1 MQETIRTNGI
11 AVVTAVAAA
20 LFAATAHAQLP
31 AADALLASAGFTA
44 AQVAQVDAGQL
55 VRGSAPASNPR
66 ELVAVFAFRVATA
79 PADLVKDARSGLL
92 DRVDPNTQAFGM
104 ITGAPADFAKLVLTD
119 AHAARFRNAAPGSDL
134 NLSTE
139 EIAKLQ
145 ALGASAATADVTAA
159 VREMLAARVAAYRSQ
174 GLGGI
179 APYARSGGAT
189 RDAAAELR
197 SALGASRLLQQYA
210 PAAHRA
216 MAEYPASKPAGAEE
230 NFRWTLFEANGVPT
244 IALTHSLFIPDG
256 DAWAVMQRQFYVS
269 AGYNSMEAVAGFLP
283 SQSDT
288 IVAYAGRTST
298 DQVEGIGGGTRRS
311 LGSRVLAS
319 QLESMFEKARAQVR

>member
-1 MQETIRTNGI
+1 MRFALGSVSC
-11 AVVTAVAAA
+11 AVF
-20 LFAATAHAQLP
+20 LCAATAHAQLP
-31 AADALLASAGFTA
+31 AADALLASAGFTP
-44 AQVAQVDAGQL
+44 AQITQVDAGQL
-55 VRGSAPASNPR
+55 VRGSAPASTPR
-66 ELVAVFAFRVATA
+66 ELVAVFAFRVATT
-79 PADLVKDARSGLL
+79 PADLVKDARTALL
-92 DRVDPNTQAFGM
+92 DRVDPNTTAFGM
-104 ITGAPADFAKLVLTD
+104 ITGAPSDFTKLVLTD
-119 AHAARFRNAAPGSDL
+119 AHAARFRSAAPGSDL

-139 EIAKLQ
+139 EIATFQ
-145 ALGASAATADVTAA
+145 QLGSNATTAAVTNA
-159 VREMLAARVAAYRSQ
+159 VREMLAARVAAYRAR
-174 GLGGI
+174 GLAGI

-216 MAEYPASKPAGAEE
+216 MAETPASRPAGTEE
-230 NFRWTLFEANGVPT
+230 DFRWSLFDAHGVPT

-269 AGYNSMEAVAGFLP
+269 AGYNSMEAVGGFLP

-319 QLESMFEKARAQVR
+319 QLESMFERARAKVQ